1 MGPAT
6 CTIVIV
12 FNVHQQTDEAD
23 QIGAEQGWIWKPKKK
38 MSKQFDFH
46 LESFWCGSMHCLF
59 SEFTIC
65 VESLFT
71 RGFKIINNY
80 HAFPLQ
86 ND

>member
-38 MSKQFDFH
+38 NEQ
-46 LESFWCGSMHCLF
+46 
-59 SEFTIC
+59 TI
-65 VESLFT
+65 
-71 RGFKIINNY
+71 
-80 HAFPLQ
+80 
-86 ND
+86 